1 MTGSPVPT
9 IRHLIERIAAGD
21 ADALDGRGV
30 NMSHRIVAGEQRLSV
45 KVHCAERSSG
55 PELQRIRSVDAELRG
70 TAWYPPV
77 IDIGFDG
84 GKRPRLVVV
93 RPFVPGEPADDARRH
108 IDPLFSVL
116 ADLAGSTGRT
126 EIHQDLIADYASPWL
141 TPGERELTVAALA
154 GDRRGLVRAMDD
166 HLDDLRASALR
177 LTRPGEAMIYH
188 GDLHGRNLLT
198 DGSGSPTVIDWDETG
213 YSQRPAD
220 AGKAL
225 WLSCRRGRGDFE
237 LDPSA
242 ARRFVEH
249 LWRRLGIPPAQVG
262 DVAKLGA
269 IWFLPRSDHV
279 ALLAERDVELVPW
292 YLDWVSR
299 FWSRF
304 EVNVELLLRTAEEL
318 DARGSAVEG
327 ERS

>member
-1 MTGSPVPT
+1 M
-9 IRHLIERIAAGD
+9 
-21 ADALDGRGV
+21 
-30 NMSHRIVAGEQRLSV
+30 
-45 KVHCAERSSG
+45 
-55 PELQRIRSVDAELRG
+55 
-70 TAWYPPV
+70 

-225 WLSCRRGRGDFE
+225 WLSCRRGRGT
-237 LDPSA
+237 SNWT
-242 ARRFVEH
+242 RRQPVDSSNTCGGAWVFR
-249 LWRRLGIPPAQVG
+249 LRRWAMWQNWG
-262 DVAKLGA
+262 
-269 IWFLPRSDHV
+269 RSGFCR
-279 ALLAERDVELVPW
+279 AP
-292 YLDWVSR
+292 
-299 FWSRF
+299 
-304 EVNVELLLRTAEEL
+304 TM
-318 DARGSAVEG
+318 
-327 ERS
+327 